1 MSTRNPHELYRDYG
15 TNGVTSALTT
25 EEAQTLARLLI
36 GEDAYMDAKHPNHDI
51 VVQDVAQLYEMT
63 TPDDGDD

>member
-1 MSTRNPHELYRDYG
+1 MRNPHELFHDYAR
-15 TNGVTSALTT
+15 NGVTQALTH

-36 GEDAYMDAKHPNHDI
+36 GEEAYQDAKHPNHDI

-63 TPDDGDD
+63 TADVGDD